1 MSCGAVDTADV
12 IDVDGV
18 EFENVVVEAFE
29 GFEDGGTANEGG
41 IAQHA
46 DFGIGEIF
54 VTQGDDV
61 VHYFWKLWMGC
72 GFAVAGKSEY
82 VGVWPVLLHE
92 DQTCFEGG
100 VHFFT
105 GGQAMMGV
113 VVLVVSALAVDAIE
127 GAVLAVV
134 GKQVD
139 AQRYAETAAVDGA
152 EDGGRIDYCRQ
163 FVCYELWITDL

>member
-12 IDVDGV
+12 IYVDGV
-18 EFENVVVEAFE
+18 EFEDVVVESFE
-29 GFEDGGTANEGG
+29 GFEDGGTADEGG
-41 IAQHA
+41 VAQYA

-54 VTQGDDV
+54 VAQSDNI
-61 VHYFWKLWMGC
+61 VHYLGKLWMRR
-72 GFAVAGKSEY
+72 GFSIACKGKY
-82 VGVWPVLLHE
+82 VGVWPVLLHDE
-92 DQTCFEGG
+92 QTCFEGG

-113 VVLVVSALAVDAIE
+113 VVFVVAALAVDAIE

-139 AQRYAETAAVDGA
+139 AQ
-152 EDGGRIDYCRQ
+152 
-163 FVCYELWITDL
+163 